1 MKISKFLKIY
11 IDSFSGLSKEAWML
25 SIVMLI
31 NRSGS
36 MVLPFLSVY
45 MSGELNFSIEQTG
58 IVLSFYGIGSVFG
71 SFIGGYLTDKLGEYK
86 VQVFSLF
93 LTAPIFLLIPFFTSV
108 TELAIII
115 FIQSLVSETF
125 RPANSV
131 AITKYAKP
139 ENLTRAFSLNRMAVN
154 LGFSIGPALGGIL
167 SSISYNFLFVTNFV
181 ALLLAGI
188 FYIYFFRKRNKTIN
202 RGNIAELK
210 ENSRKTKT
218 LRSPYLDVPFL
229 IFCLFCTIFSIC
241 FFQFFST
248 LPLFY
253 QEVANLDKIE
263 IGFLLGYSGFVIV
276 LLEMIFV
283 HLAEKRLTMAQTLLI
298 GSIFCAVSFFMLGIN
313 YSVIVLV
320 LSMTV
325 LCIGEILVL
334 PFLSTVTAIRSEG
347 GNKGAYM
354 GLSGITFS
362 ISFIITPLIGTKIA
376 YLLGFDILWILTG
389 VLLFFTSI
397 GLYYT
402 TKYMLR

>member
-1 MKISKFLKIY
+1 MKLLKIY
-11 IDSFSGLSKEAWML
+11 IDSFKGLSTEAWML

-45 MSGELNFSIEQTG
+45 MAEKLSFSIEQTG
-58 IVLSFYGIGSVFG
+58 IVLSFYGVGAVFG
-71 SFIGGYLTDKLGEYK
+71 SFIGGYLTDKLGEYR
-86 VQVFSLF
+86 VQVTSLF
-93 LTAPIFLLIPFFTSV
+93 LTGPIFLLIPFFSTV

-115 FIQSLVSETF
+115 FIQSLVSEIF

-167 SSISYNFLFVTNFV
+167 SSISYNFLFITNFV
-181 ALLLAGI
+181 ALVLAGI
-188 FYIYFFRKRNKTIN
+188 FYVYFFRKRNKTIN
-202 RGNIAELK
+202 RGNVSRLK
-210 ENSRKTKT
+210 EEKTPT
-218 LRSPYLDVPFL
+218 LKSPYLDGPFL
-229 IFCLFCTIFSIC
+229 AFCVFCTLFSIC

-253 QEVANLDKIE
+253 KEVAQLDKME
-263 IGFLLGYSGFVIV
+263 IGFLLGYSGFLIV
-276 LLEMIFV
+276 MLEMLFV
-283 HLAEKRLTMAQTLLI
+283 HLAEKRLTIAQTL
-298 GSIFCAVSFFMLGIN
+298 FLG
-313 YSVIVLV
+313 
-320 LSMTV
+320 TV
-325 LCIGEILVL
+325 LCGASFAIIGFSFEVTALVLGMTILCFGEILVL

-354 GLSGITFS
+354 GLNGITFS
-362 ISFIITPLIGTKIA
+362 IAFIITPLIGTKIA
-376 YLLGFDILWILTG
+376 YVLGFDILWMITAF
-389 VLLFFTSI
+389 LLFIAAI

-402 TKYMLR
+402 TKLLVR